1 MQQNSETEIILTI
14 RRHEPDG
21 SYSEWTTKP
30 GLLAFTATVRKEIKK
45 LLLGIEK

>member
-1 MQQNSETEIILTI
+1 MQNSETEIILTI
-14 RRHEPDG
+14 RRYEPDG

>member
-1 MQQNSETEIILTI
+1 MQNAETEIILTI

-21 SYSEWTTKP
+21 SFVEWTTKP

-45 LLLGIEK
+45 LLGGVK

>member
-1 MQQNSETEIILTI
+1 MQNTETEIIITI

-45 LLLGIEK
+45 LLLGAEK